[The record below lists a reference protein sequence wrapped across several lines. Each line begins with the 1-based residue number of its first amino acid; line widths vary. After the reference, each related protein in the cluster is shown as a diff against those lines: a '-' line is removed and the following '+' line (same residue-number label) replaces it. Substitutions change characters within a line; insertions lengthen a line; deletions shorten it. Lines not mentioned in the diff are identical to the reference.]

1 VFNATAALEQELIAT
16 PYWFTPTSSLTRVLS
31 RSRDPLLS
39 NLDNLMRRA
48 IENEIH
54 IRNHPA
60 VNSHGSL
67 LNQPSRLAG
76 RGRELQVDEQ
86 SANPG

>member
-1 VFNATAALEQELIAT
+1 LEQGLIIH
-16 PYWFTPTSSLTRVLS
+16 FLLVTPTSSLTRLLS
-31 RSRDPLLS
+31 RSRDPLLA

-48 IENEIH
+48 IENEID

-60 VNSHGSL
+60 VNSHSSL